1 MKAFKKELT
10 LSNKYKP
17 VSNLIYKR
25 FQMKKVLLTG
35 ISGYIGFHCA
45 SELPKKGFSVRGTIR
60 NAAKRAEVGE
70 TPTSSMDISNLKMV
84 KVDLTSENGWFDATS
99 KYDYLMHV
107 ASPFT
112 IDNPKSEIEMMEP
125 AVQGTLRVLKA
136 LNQADIQKVVLTSSI
151 VAMMGDKKSGTF
163 TPEDWTDVNAKDV
176 STYAKRK
183 TLAKGAVW
191 DFVKHRTD
199 QNKFELVVPYA

>member
-1 MKAFKKELT
+1 M
-10 LSNKYKP
+10 
-17 VSNLIYKR
+17 
-25 FQMKKVLLTG
+25 LTG

-45 SELPKKGFSVRGTIR
+45 SELPKEGFSVRGTIR
-60 NAAKRAEVGE
+60 NAAKRADVGE
-70 TPTSSMDISNLKMV
+70 TLTSSMDISNLKMV
-84 KVDLTSENGWFDATS
+84 KVDLTSGNRWFDATS
-99 KYDYLMHV
+99 KYDCLMHV

-136 LNQADIQKVVLTSSI
+136 LNQADIQKVILTSSI
-151 VAMMGDKKSGTF
+151 VAMIGDKKSGTF

-176 STYAKRK
+176 STYAKSK
-183 TLAKGAVW
+183 TLAKGNMW

-199 QNKFELVVPYA
+199 QNKFELLVLYA